1 MSYERLN
8 QTEIK
13 ARMKSIP
20 QWTCDFSD
28 ASISNEWKFKTY
40 KTAISMLVK
49 VSELAEIQNHHP
61 EITSAYTRIRIKLWT
76 HDAKGLTNKDFEL
89 AEAIDKLVAQEF

>member
-1 MSYERLN
+1 MPHERLH
-8 QTEIK
+8 QAEIQ
-13 ARMKSIP
+13 ARMKNIP

-28 ASISNEWKFKTY
+28 DSISNAWKFETY
-40 KTAISMLVK
+40 KKSIAMLVK

>member
-1 MSYERLN
+1 MSIDRLN
-8 QTEIK
+8 ATQVEACMT
-13 ARMKSIP
+13 SLS
-20 QWTCDFSD
+20 QWTCNYSD
-28 ASISNEWKFKTY
+28 SNIFKEWRFDNF
-40 KTAISMLVK
+40 KTAIAMLVK

>member
-1 MSYERLN
+1 MPYERLN
-8 QTEIK
+8 QAQIE

-20 QWTCDFSD
+20 QWRCDFSE
-28 ASISNEWKFKTY
+28 AFISNEWQFATY
-40 KTAISMLVK
+40 KKAIAMLVQ

-76 HDAKGLTNKDFEL
+76 HDANGLTNKDFEL
-89 AEAIDKLVAQEF
+89 AQAIDKLVAQEF

>member
-1 MSYERLN
+1 MSHERLH
-8 QTEIK
+8 QAEIQ

-20 QWTCDFSD
+20 QWTCDLSH
-28 ASISNEWKFKTY
+28 ASISNTWQFETY
-40 KTAISMLVK
+40 KTAIAMLVK

-61 EITSAYTRIRIKLWT
+61 EITSAYTRIQIKLWT

>member
-1 MSYERLN
+1 MPHERLN
-8 QTEIK
+8 QAQIE

-20 QWTCDFSD
+20 QWRCDFSE
-28 ASISNEWKFKTY
+28 AFISNEWQFETY
-40 KTAISMLVK
+40 KTAIAMLVK

-89 AEAIDKLVAQEF
+89 AQAIAKLVAQEF